1 MPGHYIEKTF
11 LFLINVQLKYPM
23 NIASDGPYHGHS
35 DIMIFH
41 IQYVYIKEYYIYIYV
56 YTC

>member
-41 IQYVYIKEYYIYIYV
+41 IQYVYIYIHILIYS
-56 YTC
+56 